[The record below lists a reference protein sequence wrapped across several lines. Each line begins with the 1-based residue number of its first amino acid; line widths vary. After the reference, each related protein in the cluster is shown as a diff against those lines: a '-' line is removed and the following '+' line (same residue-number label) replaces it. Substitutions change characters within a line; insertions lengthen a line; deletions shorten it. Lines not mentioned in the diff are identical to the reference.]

1 MISIKVNQ
9 ETKHFKKR
17 AVVVALLVEQSLPAP
32 EVRGSNPVFGK
43 SLYGP
48 FAYCQ
53 LYCRD
58 EYKEKEAANGPL
70 KY

>member
-32 EVRGSNPVFGK
+32 EVRGSES
-43 SLYGP
+43 SLWQT
-48 FAYCQ
+48 FI
-53 LYCRD
+53 
-58 EYKEKEAANGPL
+58 
-70 KY
+70 